1 MSLVWA
7 NGRNQGYVSL
17 CIAELDLEVQ
27 FKYVST
33 VKSKEY
39 KVLEPY
45 VFRVEH
51 NNPYT

>member
-1 MSLVWA
+1 M

-17 CIAELDLEVQ
+17 NITQLDVEVQ

-33 VKSKEY
+33 VKSDEY
-39 KVLEPY
+39 EVLKPN

-51 NNPYT
+51 NKPYS